1 MTASGEGRRPDT
13 GWRTVFME
21 MLTGAR
27 EAAQRL
33 PVTTLFLLA
42 AALQANLVAADI
54 HLFGEDSQ
62 GLPSDRNFEVGL
74 GLVAGATAS
83 LAVTLRGEARKV
95 SSAKTLPL
103 ALLAGIV
110 ACLVLALP
118 DHFLTLEWAVMLGLV
133 ALVPIAPFIGRGD
146 SSAFWIFAAR
156 SAFAV
161 LLGVL
166 ALLLFAGGISAILA
180 SLTYLFGIPVPDD
193 LYGHVWLST
202 GLFAAPLFGLGQLPD
217 RFDETP
223 GEALQGFMD
232 RGMRALGDFV
242 AAPLLILYAIILHL
256 YAMKIAVTGE
266 VPQGQ
271 IGWLVLTYGFCI
283 FAALIIINPFFDR
296 ARAPTRAFLRLWPFF
311 LPIPL
316 VLLAYALMLRVGEFG
331 ITPERYLLGLFGLV
345 TALLLALQLLA
356 RVRGDIR
363 AIAALPAAAL
373 ILGGFG
379 PQGALGVSI
388 ASQASRF
395 LEIVNNSP
403 VEGERH
409 KEALGALSF
418 LAARDALARV
428 LPEGLPASALES
440 DSHPYRTVAKAWGL
454 DPDRLGPN
462 RRALPLND
470 RSRPT
475 AFTAAGFD
483 TVIQPVRLAVD
494 MKEPVTVRLP
504 EGKEIVFALEADA
517 LVVIADGQ
525 STLFPVAASRIE
537 ALAQLD
543 VDAPAQLRLEADG
556 RALQLIPTYLYI
568 DPGPPLRLENLEATV
583 LLRTEDW
590 R

>member
-1 MTASGEGRRPDT
+1 MTDLAEGRRPDT

-33 PVTTLFLLA
+33 PVTTLFLFA

-62 GLPSDRNFEVGL
+62 GLPSDMNFDAGL
-74 GLVAGATAS
+74 GLVAGAAAS
-83 LAVTLRGEARKV
+83 LAVTLSGEARKASV
-95 SSAKTLPL
+95 AATVLV
-103 ALLAGIV
+103 ALVAGIA

-118 DHFLTLEWAVMLGLV
+118 DRFLALEWALMLGL
-133 ALVPIAPFIGRGD
+133 AGLVPVAPFAGRGD
-146 SSAFWIFAAR
+146 SSAFWMFATR

-217 RFDETP
+217 RFDEKP

-256 YAMKIAVTGE
+256 YALKIVVTGE

-283 FAALIIINPFFDR
+283 FAALLVINPFFDR

-345 TALLLALQLLA
+345 TVLLLALQLLP
-356 RVRGDIR
+356 RMRGDIR
-363 AIAALPAAAL
+363 TIAALAAAAL
-373 ILGGFG
+373 IFGGFG

-395 LEIVNNSP
+395 LEIANDPP
-403 VEGERH
+403 VEGQRH

-418 LAARDALARV
+418 LASRDALARV
-428 LPEGLPASALES
+428 LPEGISASILEA
-440 DSHPYRTVAKAWGL
+440 DSHPYRTVAEAWGL

-462 RRALPLND
+462 RRGFPLND

-475 AFTAAGFD
+475 AFASTGFD
-483 TVIQPVRLAVD
+483 IVVQPVRLAVN
-494 MKEPVTVRLP
+494 MKELLSVRLP
-504 EGKEIVFALEADA
+504 EGKEIVFALEAEA
-517 LVVIADGQ
+517 LVITTDGESTRFPIA
-525 STLFPVAASRIE
+525 AERIE
-537 ALAQLD
+537 ELSQLNI
-543 VDAPAQLRLEADG
+543 DAPVQLRLEADG
-556 RALQLIPTYLYI
+556 RVMALIPSYLYI
-568 DPGPPLRLENLEATV
+568 DPGPPLRLENLEATI
-583 LLRTEDW
+583 LLRAEDW